1 MYCTSL
7 VVKVASRCNLNCTY
21 CYVYN
26 KGDDSYL
33 KQPKIMD
40 SKTVK
45 KLLNNILDHCS
56 KNDLEKFLIVFHG
69 GEPLLT
75 GVEFYINF
83 VKDYENIFKNSN
95 KTIDF
100 VMQTNG
106 VLLDENNLNILKSL
120 NIHIGISLDGTIESN
135 NRNRIFHNGKG
146 SYKEIING
154 FKLTKKIY
162 GNNNANCLCV
172 VDINHNPLEVYQH
185 FKEIEANDVHLLFPD
200 NTHDTN
206 TINKGQ
212 LFDWLKAIF
221 DLWYEDKDVQKP
233 KIRPFID
240 FIGLLL
246 GELNYGNEMYGKRQ
260 NKTLVI
266 ETNGNIE
273 TVDTL
278 KICGNG
284 FTNTNLN
291 IFENELDDI
300 YVENDLARKYYNS
313 HFDLCE
319 KCTMCPLEEICGGGF
334 LGHRH
339 SKAKGFD
346 NPTIYCIDL
355 AKLICYIQNKVYD
368 NLPKDLQDKIEKINY
383 EDIKEFIES

>member
-1 MYCTSL
+1 MEINRVKIIEILQILLYKENPSL
-7 VVKVASRCNLNCTY
+7 
-21 CYVYN
+21 
-26 KGDDSYL
+26 
-33 KQPKIMD
+33 
-40 SKTVK
+40 
-45 KLLNNILDHCS
+45 
-56 KNDLEKFLIVFHG
+56 LEKINFEDDNIFL
-69 GEPLLT
+69 EPLLFAYFNSKKDNLFSEIMLT
-75 GVEFYINF
+75 EITQGYFVEKESLLLKESFNNEGIAYVPNLGYFDKNGSKIDDILKIDAFEILKTSHPLLEKYFVEFYKGHIVNANPNHNS
-83 VKDYENIFKNSN
+83 VWEEN
-95 KTIDF
+95 
-100 VMQTNG
+100 
-106 VLLDENNLNILKSL
+106 
-120 NIHIGISLDGTIESN
+120 
-135 NRNRIFHNGKG
+135 
-146 SYKEIING
+146 YKEILNG

-212 LFDWLKAIF
+212 LFDWLKVIF

-300 YVENDLARKYYNS
+300 YVENELARKYYNS
-313 HFDLCE
+313 HFELCK

-334 LGHRH
+334 LGHRY

-346 NPTIYCIDL
+346 NTSIYCNDL

-368 NLPKDLQDKIEKINY
+368 NLPKDLQDKIEKLHY

>member
-1 MYCTSL
+1 M
-7 VVKVASRCNLNCTY
+7 
-21 CYVYN
+21 
-26 KGDDSYL
+26 
-33 KQPKIMD
+33 
-40 SKTVK
+40 
-45 KLLNNILDHCS
+45 
-56 KNDLEKFLIVFHG
+56 
-69 GEPLLT
+69 
-75 GVEFYINF
+75 
-83 VKDYENIFKNSN
+83 
-95 KTIDF
+95 
-100 VMQTNG
+100 
-106 VLLDENNLNILKSL
+106 
-120 NIHIGISLDGTIESN
+120 
-135 NRNRIFHNGKG
+135 
-146 SYKEIING
+146 
-154 FKLTKKIY
+154 
-162 GNNNANCLCV
+162 
-172 VDINHNPLEVYQH
+172 
-185 FKEIEANDVHLLFPD
+185 
-200 NTHDTN
+200 
-206 TINKGQ
+206 
-212 LFDWLKAIF
+212 IF

-300 YVENDLARKYYNS
+300 YVENELARKYYNS
-313 HFDLCE
+313 HFELCK

-334 LGHRH
+334 LGHRY

-346 NPTIYCIDL
+346 NTSIYCNDL

-368 NLPKDLQDKIEKINY
+368 NLPKDLQDKIEKLHY